1 MHKKYPVVIHAVL
14 LLFCLLFLF
23 GMFVERTDTGG
34 VIDSRREQPTCQEIN
49 YTEMVEENDPDA
61 PVGLALPLWLTL
73 PALVNQDQ

>member
-34 VIDSRREQPTCQEIN
+34 SRPARKSITQKWWRKT
-49 YTEMVEENDPDA
+49 TRMR
-61 PVGLALPLWLTL
+61 LW
-73 PALVNQDQ
+73 A

>member
-34 VIDSRREQPTCQEIN
+34 VIETAAVYSRPARKST
-49 YTEMVEENDPDA
+49 TRKWWRKTTRMR
-61 PVGLALPLWLTL
+61 LW
-73 PALVNQDQ
+73 V

>member
-49 YTEMVEENDPDA
+49 YTEMVEETTRMR
-61 PVGLALPLWLTL
+61 LW
-73 PALVNQDQ
+73 A